1 MQIAVTTPQKN
12 SIATAG
18 FVLAL
23 VGAVLSFIPFVNW
36 LGFVLAIVG
45 LILAI
50 VGLTKVKTL
59 HTGKGLGIAAII
71 LAAFTFIMVPVITA
85 ATLNAIEGAPTIEEP
100 PAAATET
107 AKPEEEPAAEPES
120 KETAKPEPKETKE
133 PKEAD
138 PVEKEKKPE
147 APAET
152 MSQQQARASAQ
163 DYLDYS
169 AFSRQGLIDQ
179 LSSEY
184 GESFPVKDAEYAV
197 DSLDADWNEQ
207 AAKAAQDYLDYD
219 SFSRQG
225 LIDQLSSEYGDQYT
239 VEQATYGV
247 DQTGL

>member
-1 MQIAVTTPQKN
+1 MQTTVTTPRKN
-12 SIATAG
+12 SSATAG

-23 VGAVLSFIPFVNW
+23 VGAALSFIPFVNW

-45 LILAI
+45 VILAI
-50 VGLTKVKTL
+50 IGLTKVKTL

-85 ATLNAIEGAPTIEEP
+85 ATLGAMDDAPAIGE
-100 PAAATET
+100 PAAAPAET
-107 AKPEEEPAAEPES
+107 AEPEAEPAPEPEP
-120 KETAKPEPKETKE
+120 KETAKPEPEET
-133 PKEAD
+133 KEAD
-138 PVEKEKKPE
+138 PVEEEKPE
-147 APAET
+147 TPAET
-152 MSQQQARASAQ
+152 LSQQQAVASAQ

-184 GESFPVKDAEYAV
+184 GDSFPVKDAEYAV
-197 DSLDADWNEQ
+197 DSLDVDWNEQ

-225 LIDQLSSEYGDQYT
+225 LIDQLSSEFGDQYT

>member
-1 MQIAVTTPQKN
+1 MQTAVTTPRKN

-23 VGAVLSFIPFVNW
+23 IGAALSFIPFVNW
-36 LGFVLAIVG
+36 FGFVLAVVG

-50 VGLTKVKTL
+50 VGLAKAKAL
-59 HTGKGLGIAAII
+59 HTGKGLGIAAIV

-85 ATLNAIEGAPTIEEP
+85 AALSAIEGAPSIEEP
-100 PAAATET
+100 SAAPTET
-107 AKPEEEPAAEPES
+107 AEPEGEPAAEPKPES

-133 PKEAD
+133 AD
-138 PVEKEKKPE
+138 PVEKEEEPE

-169 AFSRQGLIDQ
+169 AFSRLGLIDQ

-184 GESFPVKDAEYAV
+184 GEGFPAKDAEYAV
-197 DSLDADWNEQ
+197 DSLDVDWNEQ
-207 AAKAAQDYLDYD
+207 AAKAAQAYLDYD

-225 LIDQLSSEYGDQYT
+225 LIDQLSSEFGDQYT

>member
-1 MQIAVTTPQKN
+1 MQPTVITQRKN
-12 SIATAG
+12 GIATAG

-23 VGAVLSFIPFVNW
+23 IGAVLSFVPFVNW
-36 LGFVLAIVG
+36 FGFVLAVVG

-50 VGLTKVKTL
+50 VGLARVKTL
-59 HTGKGLGIAAII
+59 HAGKGLGIAAII
-71 LAAFTFIMVPVITA
+71 LAAFAFIMVPTITA
-85 ATLNAIEGAPTIEEP
+85 ATLGAMENAPAIEERDAAPP
-100 PAAATET
+100 ET
-107 AKPEEEPAAEPES
+107 AEPEGEPAAEPEPEEKATPEVK
-120 KETAKPEPKETKE
+120 KEEAEPAE
-133 PKEAD
+133 
-138 PVEKEKKPE
+138 EKKPE

-163 DYLDYS
+163 EYIDYS

-197 DSLDADWNEQ
+197 DSLDINWNEQ
-207 AAKAAQDYLDYD
+207 AAKAAEAYLEYD

-247 DQTGL
+247 EQAGL